1 MTPGAKRDTSKR
13 AGVLSRLK
21 SAAGEGA
28 HKRTS
33 TSSSAPSKT
42 KASRLQTAAERRSKR
57 ARRKAAAPLFFGK
70 QMLLFG
76 ALVAAVIIL
85 DLFFYI
91 GVALF
96 ENDASLT
103 GGAPNHLAREAG
115 QSLEKTDDGWE
126 MPVEVQSAL
135 DEQGCWCIL
144 ISYDGE
150 VAWHTPNAPA
160 SALRTY
166 NLGDTAVFT
175 RYGYLDDYPSFI
187 WQRDDGLLVT
197 CYPKGSYYPFATL
210 YIPDQLVSRIPLYFL
225 LMLVMDAA
233 VFFAAYVISKRR
245 VLKSVGPVVE
255 SLDKLAKGQSV
266 HVEAR
271 GDMREVGESIN
282 AASAVMRRKDEA
294 RKRWVSGVSH
304 DIRTPLAISMGHA
317 ERIATGANVP
327 DDARKSAETI
337 LRQSARIRDLVA
349 DLNIASKL
357 EYDMQPLDVQPCAL
371 SKILRSVAADYI
383 NDGLDEKYELD
394 VEVAPDAEGVA
405 APIDER
411 LVKRAL
417 RNLVDNAVRHN
428 EAGCRISFTLET
440 QSDALKLTVSD
451 NGQGLSHDVV
461 ARLNA
466 EAEDMTTIPLDLDAQ
481 VNGPTPPPGFAQYG
495 PDALAGRLAV
505 LGDAPVPSPAL
516 GRSNPLPI
524 PTHEPSFVPAVERVS
539 APSEMPP
546 QEKAAMQ
553 PEAPHTPTLSRTE
566 LGGFNEHGLGLS
578 LVARIAAAHGGSVG
592 FAGGPNEGFS
602 ATLTFPLA

>member
-1 MTPGAKRDTSKR
+1 MTARDTHDPSER
-13 AGVLSRLK
+13 VSVLSRLRRRVDK
-21 SAAGEGA
+21 GGRRESTAGRRNPDEA
-28 HKRTS
+28 HGQRS
-33 TSSSAPSKT
+33 
-42 KASRLQTAAERRSKR
+42 QTAAERRSKR

-76 ALVAAVIIL
+76 ALVAAVLVL

-91 GVALF
+91 GVALI

-115 QSLEKTDDGWE
+115 QELEKTDDGWE
-126 MPVEVQSAL
+126 MPDNVQAAL
-135 DEQGCWCIL
+135 DERGCWCIL
-144 ISYDGE
+144 IGYDGE
-150 VAWHTPNAPA
+150 VAWHTPNAPE

-210 YIPDQLVSRIPLYFL
+210 YIPDQLVTRIPLYLL
-225 LMLVMDAA
+225 LMVVMDAA

-266 HVEAR
+266 HVGAR
-271 GDMREVGESIN
+271 GDLREVGESIN

-317 ERIATGANVP
+317 ERIATGEGVP
-327 DDARKSAETI
+327 EETRKSAETI

-371 SKILRSVAADYI
+371 SKTVRSVAADYL
-383 NDGLDEKYELD
+383 NDGLDEKYELEVD
-394 VEVAPDAEGVA
+394 VAPEAEGVA
-405 APIDER
+405 APLDER
-411 LVKRAL
+411 LIKRAL
-417 RNLVDNAVRHN
+417 RNLVDNAIRHN
-428 EAGCRISFTLET
+428 ENGCSISFALHA
-440 QSDALKLTVSD
+440 QPDSLKLTVSD
-451 NGQGLSHDVV
+451 DGCGISQASLAH
-461 ARLNA
+461 LNH
-466 EAEDMTTIPLDLDAQ
+466 EAGGMPSAPFDLDAE
-481 VNGPTPPPGFAQYG
+481 VNGPTPPPGFDQYG
-495 PDALAGRLAV
+495 PDAPQEHKLVAP
-505 LGDAPVPSPAL
+505 GDAPVPPPAL
-516 GRSNPLPI
+516 TRTKNA
-524 PTHEPSFVPAVERVS
+524 SFADDARAVGGHDRE
-539 APSEMPP
+539 
-546 QEKAAMQ
+546 AMMQ
-553 PEAPHTPTLSRTE
+553 SDIDQQKCSPTLTRTE

-578 LVARIAAAHGGSVG
+578 LVARIAAAHGGSVA
-592 FAGGPNEGFS
+592 FAGGPSEGFS
-602 ATLTFPLA
+602 ATITLPLT